1 MELNAL
7 SQDGSTGLILA
18 SSEGHLEVVKALLDA
33 GADKEARDQVGVAGN
48 RRNPTVSGVKI
59 GHRQWLDV
67 LLIMWM

>member
-33 GADKEARDQVGVAGN
+33 GADKEARDQV
-48 RRNPTVSGVKI
+48 SGRSWKS
-59 GHRQWLDV
+59 
-67 LLIMWM
+67 